1 MDYGRLTVA
10 YAAMEQTRS
19 RLEIASLL
27 AELFHDTPP
36 EELAAVAHLCLGQLG
51 PAYDS
56 REIGLSDKSVLRT
69 LALASG
75 VALAELQVTYA
86 EAGDIGLVAEEALA
100 TKAQQPLFEA
110 PLTVNR
116 VWKRLHTLSRET
128 GTGSQERK
136 FRALAELLHD
146 GTPQDARYLCRT
158 AVGKLRLGFSQ
169 MLLIDG
175 LAEAFGSREE
185 RGMVEAAYN
194 RHPDIGWLAQRAA
207 ADFGSLDAVR
217 VEPGIPLRPMLGE
230 RLSSAEAVLE
240 KQGGEA
246 CFEWKYDGLRV
257 QAHLLPGGTRLF
269 SRSLEDLTPQ
279 FPDVAEA
286 LEQALPAG
294 VIVEGEALAIDEAG
308 NLLPFQVIAR
318 RRGRKHGLAEKL
330 KEIPVGVRLFDV
342 LYADG
347 QETLDT
353 PFVTRR
359 EQLEALF
366 TPSDRV
372 ACTTLLRTADEAEA
386 EQFLLDA
393 LEGGCEGLMAKAL
406 DGGYRAGARGWQW
419 IKYKPDYRSD
429 LADTI
434 DAVVVGGF
442 HGRGRRGGFWGAL
455 LMATRTPTGFETVCK
470 IGSGFSDEDLAALK
484 ARLDPLR
491 RSEPPVGLEWNLEPD
506 AWFEPE
512 LVLELLGAEISR
524 SPIHTCGGGYAV
536 RFPRYKRQR
545 DDKTPETAT
554 GSDEVVAM
562 FKQ

>member
-1 MDYGRLTVA
+1 MDYGRLTEA

-19 RLEIASLL
+19 RLEIATLL
-27 AELFHDTPP
+27 AELFRATPP
-36 EELAAVAHLCLGQLG
+36 EELAAVAHLCLGKLG

-56 REIGLSDKSVLRT
+56 REVGLSDKSLLRT

-75 VALAELQVTYA
+75 APLEELQAAYA
-86 EAGDIGLVAEEALA
+86 GAGDIGLVAEQALA
-100 TKAQQPLFEA
+100 VKAQQPLFGA
-110 PLTVNR
+110 PLTVGR
-116 VWKRLHTLSRET
+116 VWERLHALSLET

-146 GTPQDARYLCRT
+146 GTPQDARYICRT

-169 MLLIDG
+169 MLLVDG

-194 RHPDIGWLAQRAA
+194 RHPDIGWLAQRTATDFSSL
-207 ADFGSLDAVR
+207 ADVR
-217 VEPGIPLRPMLGE
+217 ATPGIPLRPMLGE

-240 KQGGEA
+240 KHEGES

-279 FPDVAEA
+279 FPDVVEA
-286 LEQALPAG
+286 LEQVLPSG
-294 VIVEGEALAIDEAG
+294 VIVEGEALAIDKAG
-308 NLLPFQVIAR
+308 NLLPFQVIAK

-330 KEIPVGVRLFDV
+330 EEIPVGVRLFDL
-342 LYADG
+342 LYADK
-347 QETLDT
+347 QETLDI
-353 PFVTRR
+353 PFAERR
-359 EQLEALF
+359 ERLEVLF

-372 ACTTLLRTADEAEA
+372 ACTTLLRTANAVEA

-393 LEGGCEGLMAKAL
+393 LEGGCEGLMSKAL

-429 LADTI
+429 LVDTI

-470 IGSGFSDEDLAALK
+470 LGSGFSDEDLAALK
-484 ARLDPLR
+484 QRLDTIQCT
-491 RSEPPVGLEWNLEPD
+491 EPPAGLEWKLEPD

-512 LVLELLGAEISR
+512 LVLELLGAEISQ

-554 GSDEVVAM
+554 SSDEVVEM